1 MLLRLFVLTI
11 RVALREE
18 GAAGIWAT
26 IACWAGMGVQAALDR
41 CDRTHGS
48 LLPPR
53 TDKWR

>member
-11 RVALREE
+11 RAALREQ
-18 GAAGIWAT
+18 GASGIWAT

-48 LLPPR
+48 LPPQR
-53 TDKWR
+53 GGRWR